1 VCILQI
7 LYIYIYIYLYIYI
20 YIYLYTQIIYIYIYI
35 YLYTQIRQIYVCILQ
50 IFQGG
55 NGVITFADVTQA
67 LRKLLH
73 NTYIYT

>member
-1 VCILQI
+1 MCILQI
-7 LYIYIYIYLYIYI
+7 LYIYIYIYL
-20 YIYLYTQIIYIYIYI
+20 YIYIYI